1 MRIGRAMALAVVLLG
16 AGGAIAAGQGSV
28 PTVTVTVSATEV
40 TASPAPVAPGATR
53 FEFVASGLQRPASV
67 YLAAPK
73 RGLTADEVIAELRQN
88 PDAGLELADLVASA
102 SLAPGGRRAITV
114 EIEAN
119 RSYVLINDLG
129 RENPQEWIFSP
140 LATGGAPTGATA
152 PDPDATVVM
161 RDLRFGGASRL
172 PRDGTIRVTNVGWAP
187 HFALAAP
194 LRKGARRARVA
205 RALRSG
211 SDRALGRVLN
221 FRGSLE
227 VASLLTRGAVTDQE
241 VTFRRRGRYVLVCFY
256 EGHNAQGMYRF
267 VRVR

>member
-28 PTVTVTVSATEV
+28 PTVTVTASATAV
-40 TASPAPVAPGATR
+40 TASPATVAPGATR
-53 FEFVASGLQRPASV
+53 FEFVASGLQRPASI

-73 RGLTADEVIAELRQN
+73 QGVTTDEVIAALKEN

-102 SLAPGGRRAITV
+102 NLAPDGRRAITV
-114 EIEAN
+114 EIESN

-129 RENPQEWIFSP
+129 ADNPQEWIFSP

-194 LRKGARRARVA
+194 LRKGARRGRVVK
-205 RALRSG
+205 ALRSG
-211 SDRALGRVLN
+211 SNRALGRVLN
-221 FRGSLE
+221 FRNSLE
-227 VASLLTRGAVTDQE
+227 IASLLTRGASTDQE
-241 VTFRRRGRYVLVCFY
+241 ITFSRRGRYALVCFF
-256 EGHNAQGMYRF
+256 EGHNAQGMYRIVN
-267 VRVR
+267 VR

>member
-1 MRIGRAMALAVVLLG
+1 MRIGRTLAVAVAILG
-16 AGGAIAAGQGSV
+16 AGGAVAAGQGSV
-28 PTVTVTVSATEV
+28 PTVTVTASATAV
-40 TASPAPVAPGATR
+40 SASPAPVAPGATR
-53 FEFVASGLQRPASV
+53 FEFVTSGLQRATSV

-73 RGLTADEVIAELRQN
+73 PGLSNDEVIAALRAN
-88 PDAGLELADLVASA
+88 PDSGLELADLVASV
-102 SLAPGGRRAITV
+102 SLEPGATRAITV
-114 EIEAN
+114 EIEPN
-119 RSYVLINDLG
+119 RSYVLVNDLG
-129 RENPQEWIFSP
+129 ADNPQDWIFAP

-194 LRKGARRARVA
+194 LRPGARRGKVV

-211 SDRALGRVLN
+211 SNRAMGRVLN
-221 FRGSLE
+221 FRNSVEL
-227 VASLLTRGAVTDQE
+227 ASLLTRGAVTDQE
-241 VTFRRRGRYVLVCFY
+241 VTFNRRGRYALVCFY
-256 EGHNAQGMYRF
+256 EGHNAQGMYRI